1 MHHTPVGP
9 FRYDLIPNDMTFFIM
24 PKCSWAQYL
33 IYHTLWVIQSSKRIH
48 TTEASTNLLPIILPP
63 SFTRSMQEL
72 LLQQQM
78 LLPMNHQLLVSQ
90 YDAIEIQSN
99 IHIYHVIF
107 ISQSQWQMFVSI
119 HDEMY
124 GVLIEA
130 RVLFR
135 FVCTDNNSLVRFDQT
150 RVRDA
155 HHQVEPPQFYIF
167 TCYKENALRVTHHI
181 VVASPILSGQ
191 HWML

>member
-90 YDAIEIQSN
+90 YDTIEIQSN
-99 IHIYHVIF
+99 IYPYLSHNPNGKCLSLSMMRCI
-107 ISQSQWQMFVSI
+107 
-119 HDEMY
+119 MY
-124 GVLIEA
+124 G
-130 RVLFR
+130 
-135 FVCTDNNSLVRFDQT
+135 
-150 RVRDA
+150 
-155 HHQVEPPQFYIF
+155 
-167 TCYKENALRVTHHI
+167 
-181 VVASPILSGQ
+181 ILK
-191 HWML
+191 HVY